1 MLPRP
6 FLILRFDLVL
16 QLVGSAVLLP
26 ISGRLLLLLLQSG
39 HEHLFCPL
47 VCFQV
52 VLENPV
58 EEFHQLL
65 FALPLSILNVALE
78 RFDVLRRLVEHGYQ
92 VVVLV
97 FGLSRRVGH
106 LVSLRWGI
114 RQIHCIPKTGESATP
129 TRGVLLSMKEPEPR

>member
-39 HEHLFCPL
+39 YEHLFCPL

-52 VLENPV
+52 VIENPV
-58 EEFHQLL
+58 EEFLQLL
-65 FALPLSILNVALE
+65 VALLLGILDVALE
-78 RFDVLRRLVEHGYQ
+78 RFDVLRRLVKHGDQ

-97 FGLSRRVGH
+97 FGLS
-106 LVSLRWGI
+106 
-114 RQIHCIPKTGESATP
+114 
-129 TRGVLLSMKEPEPR
+129 